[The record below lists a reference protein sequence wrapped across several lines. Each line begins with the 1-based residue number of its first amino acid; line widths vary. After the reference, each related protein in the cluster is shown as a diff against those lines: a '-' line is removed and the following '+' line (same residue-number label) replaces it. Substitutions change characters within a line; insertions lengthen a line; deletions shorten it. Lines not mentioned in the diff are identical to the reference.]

1 MNHSQYTASRS
12 GDDQSHTT
20 SAPVFSSFAGPYNAT
35 LSAPHRAQAAFDHGE
50 SLVADRRV
58 PFCRKAY
65 TKWTNQEEQNLTR
78 GHNLYGNNWQ
88 LIQSSCHLA
97 SKDPVQLKDKWRNL
111 VKAGKARA

>member
-1 MNHSQYTASRS
+1 MLR
-12 GDDQSHTT
+12 
-20 SAPVFSSFAGPYNAT
+20 SSFAGPYNAT

-58 PFCRKAY
+58 PVCRKAY